1 MNFNDFKISD
11 SLKKAITQLGY
22 STPTD
27 IQLAAIPAILS
38 GKDLIGCAQ
47 TGTGKTAAFLIPMID
62 QLLRTKRVKM
72 VTYGLILVPTRELA
86 IQVGETLKDLTSHCQ
101 ITSAVLYGGV
111 PLGGQIRTMS
121 RGAQVIV
128 ATPGR
133 LLDLIQQKIVS
144 LKSIQ
149 HLVLDEADLMLDLG
163 FSRDI
168 KRLISYMPKE
178 KQSLFFSA
186 TMPKSI
192 QEFANSILVNPKFIQ
207 AQVVSSTSDNVSQ
220 KVMHIPQAQKSKL
233 LLDYV
238 SQQQDD
244 QMIVFTRT
252 KRSADKL
259 VKYLT
264 LGGVKAAALH
274 GDKSQS
280 VRERT
285 LSGFKK
291 NSIKLLVATDIA
303 SRGIDIH
310 NLPLVIN
317 FDIPLHAEAYVHRI
331 GRTGRAGKKGL
342 AISFCDASEKG
353 QLKDI
358 QKLIGFEIPILKT
371 AF

>member
-11 SLKKAITQLGY
+11 SLQKAITKLGY
-22 STPTD
+22 TTPTA
-27 IQLAAIPAILS
+27 IQEAAIPTILT
-38 GKDLIGCAQ
+38 GKDLIACAQ

-72 VTYGLILVPTRELA
+72 VTYGLVLVPTRELA
-86 IQVGETLKDLTSHCQ
+86 LQVAQTLKDLTSHCQ

-111 PLGGQIRTMS
+111 SVGGQIRSMS
-121 RGAQVIV
+121 NGAQVIV

-133 LLDLIQQKIVS
+133 LLDLIQQKVVS

-186 TMPKSI
+186 TMPKAI
-192 QEFANSILVNPKFIQ
+192 QQFANSILVNPKFIQ
-207 AQVVSSTSDNVSQ
+207 AQTVSSTAENVSQ
-220 KVMHIPQAQKSKL
+220 QVMHIPQAQKSKL

-238 SQQQDD
+238 SHQQDD

-274 GDKSQS
+274 GDKSQA

-285 LSGFKK
+285 LNGFKK

-317 FDIPLHAEAYVHRI
+317 YDIPLHAEAYVHRI

-358 QKLIGFEIPILKT
+358 QKLIGFEIPILKQT
-371 AF
+371 F